1 MSVLELRRIASRN
14 VKRLL
19 IKYDYDHDHDDNGD
33 DYSGGDDYRDDID
46 DKKCDSFSDDKDCCD
61 RFVIFIYFLSVSF
74 ILLSIYR
81 LHDDDDN
88 NNNNDVSDYNDVGVN
103 S

>member
-1 MSVLELRRIASRN
+1 M
-14 VKRLL
+14 
-19 IKYDYDHDHDDNGD
+19 IKYDYDHDHDHDDNGD

-46 DKKCDSFSDDKDCCD
+46 DEKCDSFSDDKDCCD

-81 LHDDDDN
+81 LHDDDN
-88 NNNNDVSDYNDVGVN
+88 NDNDVSDYNDVGVN
-103 S
+103 SWSDV